1 MIVFENDNLFVIN
14 KPLGD
19 VVHKG
24 SGHDISLLEEF
35 RSYYSNNNINFVNRI
50 DKLTSGLVIGAKN
63 IKTAREIA
71 KEIQTGN
78 IVKKYYILV
87 NGKIEK
93 DNFIL
98 ENYLKKDEERVIV
111 SDIEKEGYK
120 KSITYFKK
128 IKEYDKYTLLEA
140 ELKTGRTHQLRAQL
154 NHLGNNIVG
163 DTKYGKNEKEDI
175 MYLFSYYL
183 KIDLCNLEIK
193 LEIPDLFKLNFHKN
207 SSLLA
212 KFLNR

>member
-1 MIVFENDNLFVIN
+1 MKKFFKILFFIVLFFILILWLVKIF
-14 KPLGD
+14 LLT
-19 VVHKG
+19 HK
-24 SGHDISLLEEF
+24 
-35 RSYYSNNNINFVNRI
+35 YQV
-50 DKLTSGLVIGAKN
+50 
-63 IKTAREIA
+63 
-71 KEIQTGN
+71 
-78 IVKKYYILV
+78 KYY
-87 NGKIEK
+87 NEDKIEK

-154 NHLGNNIVG
+154 NHIGNTIVG
-163 DTKYGKNEKEDI
+163 DTKYGKNIKEDI

-183 KIDLCNLEIK
+183 KIDLYNLEIK
-193 LEIPDLFKLNFHKN
+193 LEMPNFFNK
-207 SSLLA
+207 
-212 KFLNR
+212 K